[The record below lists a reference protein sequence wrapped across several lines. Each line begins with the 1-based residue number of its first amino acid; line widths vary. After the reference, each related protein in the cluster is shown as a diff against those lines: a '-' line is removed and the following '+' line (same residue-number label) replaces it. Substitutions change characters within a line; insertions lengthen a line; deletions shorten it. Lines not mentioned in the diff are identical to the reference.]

1 MNETVTKRSGKFLS
15 VFLAVLMIISSM
27 PFVSITASA
36 DGTTIDSLVIT
47 VVNSS
52 DVGISNASVTL
63 DSTTK
68 TTNGNGEV
76 TFNDVAVE
84 NKEVTVSANGYADN
98 SVTLVLD
105 ETTTTAQ
112 VKMKRLYTVTGNVKS
127 NINETISNYNVTAK
141 NGDEETTVS
150 KNSSKSTFSFQVTE
164 GNNAYYKVT
173 AKNYV
178 DVENTIDNVT
188 ENKNIDVELQAK
200 TQTITVTVTN
210 DGTAKI
216 NTKEF
221 NKNSTDNKIDVD
233 FDDNKYDFSATAGE
247 GYHILS
253 ISGAISYTNSFSAND
268 DKNAVKSY
276 PTSGVESLDIDKSKT
291 SQTINVEF
299 ELNTYDISTVNGSGE
314 ITVAENAEHGAST
327 LITVKPNQGYEIFSI
342 DVKNT
347 DTQTT
352 KTYLYNTTNPDISS
366 SYDDD
371 GDKIFTLS
379 YTVSSPIEISA
390 NYTKLE
396 ELSLSEVGISTPQ
409 NYSKK
414 VGNTYYYNTKDT
426 ATISMENDERSGFTM
441 QTNKEKTGVF
451 GKKSKITLGKE
462 SSKSL
467 PITYSNAIA
476 SSSIP
481 NYYTLHLGYTQTYI
495 KTKKLFGSDYVGKDS
510 IPDANCDLVFDGNK
524 PSIPNEEFTYK
535 YYKEGVE
542 SPTSTSSEPAW
553 SNYKT
558 EVEFKASDESGI
570 KKVAIS
576 DTEISDEDAFNAAV
590 DNAKMDEPDDSQA
603 KAIVVPEGADNKYA
617 YTFSE
622 EEDKTYYIC
631 ALDNVGNV
639 NNKAI
644 QIKID
649 KTKPFVSSIKFKDK
663 KGNELDFKEYGTDTL
678 RYSSNEDVI
687 VEIDVKDPVSND
699 ASSSFKDVKVFED
712 NRDKQISDDSNHKVT
727 VYKEPVIKTEGEG
740 KYYYAVYR
748 FTLKFGEHAKDWTK
762 IKAQVTDNAGN
773 VSCKV
778 NKTEAEELEK
788 QFELMLSNVVP
799 KATITEAQE
808 CNFKEKLSKDE
819 ADSETGKPDSQKNY
833 SVEEAGDK
841 YRNWYKDGDIKFN
854 VVAKDNNG
862 ETDST
867 GPSLKSVKIYI
878 NGGLVRVAKYDD
890 YNTNKKPFDDISVY
904 DKIVDEDGNPTDS
917 DIELKEGKNTVRV
930 EVTNNNSESAEAYY
944 YFYRD
949 VTHPKFS
956 KAEFTKPES
965 GAINS
970 ILELLTFG
978 VFSNNDVNLTLEAID
993 SSKDATDQSKIA
1005 TIELYNGDKLES
1017 KKIFDEDNR
1026 NTKEEHTFTIK
1037 MDDGYIGNL
1046 FVKVI
1051 DSVGNVNYIS
1061 ADKNDG
1067 VGKMSI
1073 ADIADNDEIKS
1084 DYIVLEDMPPT
1095 ISSSSLDTPDNADAN
1110 TKTVVRDEKGNPTK
1124 WYASDNIDILVEYMD
1139 SGIHSGLYESSL
1151 TLNGDYIIQ
1160 NAEEGETPKKSHR
1173 IYHKYAADGEQAYT
1187 EMTEESNFL
1196 INAGNAVTHNDDG
1209 SYNLKATVRD
1219 NAGNKGADY
1228 EETFYVDRDAPNVI
1242 DFEFDREYY
1251 QEPVDGNRGAEKNKA
1266 EVKNYGYYFN
1276 DATTVTITADDS
1288 EGPSSGV
1295 KFITVRFI
1303 NHDGKI
1309 TYDDVTADVDENNQA
1324 RFEIPEGFKG
1334 QVIACATDNVNHTG
1348 DFVTPDGVIY
1358 EVNKP
1363 EIAFN
1368 DPTFAK
1374 KDKTDTGVKS
1384 KEQAPYV
1391 LNKIP
1396 NGLSKQEVKIKKNN
1410 TYYKN
1415 ELFNSNAYLPFVID
1429 DAAIKDSGI
1438 RKIEWSITAKSAKNE
1453 LASGY
1458 YTIDNNRKF
1467 DEKVNK
1473 GNNSKLASISIDHKK
1488 DEKNLV
1494 HRVTGKFLIGD
1505 DYNDIIVSIT
1515 VTDRSGNTR
1524 TKSKVIS
1531 VDKTAPKIK
1540 LEFADKDKET
1550 GKYSS
1555 YYNKDREAI
1564 ITVKERNF
1572 DPARID
1578 YIIDNID
1585 KDYSSSPDISKSI
1598 VNIKNW
1604 SCEWK
1609 KSKDNKTHGY
1619 SVSNPDNSTYVYR
1632 IKFKVDKNDGNGDFK
1647 LRFNLQDMAH
1657 NKSNKAMSDFVLD
1670 GIDPTIKV
1678 TYSDKGKNK
1687 KNANYFNEDVTITVL
1702 VTEHNINV
1710 GEFNKLFKN
1719 LIDQANNGDKKKK
1732 ISQPKFSGFKRVG
1745 KDQYEATAVCK
1756 DNARYF
1762 INMSIEDMAGN
1773 VYTLNEKK
1781 AKKDW
1786 YQFDVDHDK
1795 PEIEFGGDV
1804 KGLDKYEFASYNK
1817 QQFVPVITITDN
1829 DGNLD
1834 DVVDSKSFVIRTKGT
1849 LHREQ
1854 TYDYFATSENMSIEK
1869 ITNGYRFSLKY
1880 FEPKAYELDDVYVM
1894 EVVAVD
1900 KAGNETKSSPQYFSV
1915 NRYGSTYKYDL
1926 LNIKFDDNA
1935 LFNDVL
1941 YTKAF
1946 VNKNKPVTVF
1956 TEYNCDN
1963 IKTKDTELK
1972 LVYTNTNQ
1980 QAEKEIELKENVNY
1994 IVVPGKNNKRTFN
2007 TKQYAYQL
2015 IDEELFNEDGVY
2027 EIYATT
2033 KDAAK
2038 NTNKNTVAVEKVNNT
2053 KRIIKF
2059 VVDNTPP
2066 RIDAKSTF
2074 DKIDYV
2080 DNNIYTINTSNQ
2092 KSQIRDEMFA
2102 KDGKS
2107 CTFKVSIDEE
2117 NLGLDAIDV
2126 SKLNVN
2132 FDNKKIVVKDT
2143 DIVDENGVYD
2153 VSFKL
2158 DAPDNLTKTGDL
2170 VISIKDRA
2178 GLERV
2183 WSAKGLQISNN
2194 WFIRFINN
2202 KLALGITIS
2211 IIVLIA
2217 LGISVFFIVKRR
2229 KERDDEE

>member
-1 MNETVTKRSGKFLS
+1 MNETVTKRSRKILS

-76 TFNDVAVE
+76 TFYDVAVE

-98 SVTLVLD
+98 SVTLVLT
-105 ETTTTAQ
+105 ESTTTAE
-112 VKMKRLYTVTGNVKS
+112 VEMKRLYTVTGKVKS
-127 NINETISNYNVTAK
+127 NVDGYLSNYTVTATDGENEVNVTK
-141 NGDEETTVS
+141 SG
-150 KNSSKSTFSFQVTE
+150 STFSYSVTE
-164 GNNAYYKVT
+164 GNDTTYTVT
-173 AKNYV
+173 SKNHNSVTGTINSINEAKNV
-178 DVENTIDNVT
+178 G
-188 ENKNIDVELQAK
+188 DVELQAK

-221 NKNSTDNKIDVD
+221 DKNSTDNTIDID
-233 FDDNKYDFSATAGE
+233 FNDDTYDFSATAGE
-247 GYHILS
+247 GYHISS

-276 PTSGVESLDIDKSKT
+276 PTSGVDRVAIDKSKT
-291 SQTINVEF
+291 SQTINVVF
-299 ELNTYDISTVNGSGE
+299 EINSYNIAIKGNPNYVFTVNGIEYKNKNKDYSV
-314 ITVAENAEHGAST
+314 TFTHGTIIPIKVYA
-327 LITVKPNQGYEIFSI
+327 IGVNSI
-342 DVKNT
+342 DTVTIGDMNYGELSDPALEDFYT
-347 DTQTT
+347 
-352 KTYLYNTTNPDISS
+352 
-366 SYDDD
+366 DD
-371 GDKIFTLS
+371 GDYEFSK
-379 YTVSSPIEISA
+379 TVLNGFVISA
-390 NYTKLE
+390 
-396 ELSLSEVGISTPQ
+396 STRGPREPVD
-409 NYSKK
+409 NSSIAIDEPIFRE
-414 VGNTYYYNTKDT
+414 GNNYYYNQNVNVENVVYKTSRRYETNISYNDT
-426 ATISMENDERSGFTM
+426 NNDDHSAKNQLTF
-441 QTNKEKTGVF
+441 EKTTSIGR
-451 GKKSKITLGKE
+451 ID
-462 SSKSL
+462 
-467 PITYSNAIA
+467 IA
-476 SSSIP
+476 TSRNNWHP
-481 NYYTLHLGYTQTYI
+481 VTGTQI
-495 KTKKLFGSDYVGKDS
+495 NFIIDKTNPRF
-510 IPDANCDLVFDGNK
+510 NK
-524 PSIPNEEFTYK
+524 
-535 YYKEGVE
+535 VE
-542 SPTSTSSEPAW
+542 STPSKWTNEVVTVSGSVTDEKTSTSNENA
-553 SNYKT
+553 
-558 EVEFKASDESGI
+558 SGI
-570 KKVAIS
+570 DYSGIDYLAYSTAYFDNIS
-576 DTEISDEDAFNAAV
+576 DLKAAMIDSEGSPATAF
-590 DNAKMDEPDDSQA
+590 K
-603 KAIVVPEGADNKYA
+603 I
-617 YTFSE
+617 
-622 EEDKTYYIC
+622 
-631 ALDNVGNV
+631 DNV
-639 NNKAI
+639 
-644 QIKID
+644 QISSDKKTAEFSFDVAGEQDKNYYVYVVDRVQNMGTPTATKVQID

-663 KGNELDFKEYGTDTL
+663 KGEELDFKEYGTDTL
-678 RYSSNEDVI
+678 RYSSNKDVV

-712 NRDKQISDDSNHKVT
+712 NGDKQISDDGNHKVT

-799 KATITEAQE
+799 MATITEAQD
-808 CNFKEKLSKDE
+808 CDFKEKLSKDE
-819 ADSETGKPDSQKNY
+819 ADSETEKPDSQKNY

-862 ETDST
+862 ESDST
-867 GPSLKSVKIYI
+867 GPSLKNVKIYI
-878 NGGLVRVAKYDD
+878 NGGLVRVANYND
-890 YNTNKKPFDDISVY
+890 YNKNQEPFDDISIY
-904 DKIVDEDGNPTDS
+904 DKIVDEDGKPTDS
-917 DIELKEGKNTVRV
+917 DIELKEGKNTVKV
-930 EVTNNNSESAEAYY
+930 EVTNNNTESAEAYY

-949 VTHPKFS
+949 VTHPKFI

-965 GAINS
+965 GATDK

-978 VFSNNDVNLTLEAID
+978 VFSNNDVNLTLEAVD
-993 SSKDATDQSKIA
+993 SIEGATDQSKIA
-1005 TIELYNGDKLES
+1005 TIKLYNGDKLES
-1017 KKIFDEDNR
+1017 EKIFDEDNR

-1061 ADKNDG
+1061 ADTNDG
-1067 VGKMSI
+1067 VGKISI

-1173 IYHKYAADGEQAYT
+1173 IYHKYAADDEQAYT

-1363 EIAFN
+1363 DIAFN

-1391 LNKIP
+1391 LNKIS
-1396 NGLSKQEVKIKKNN
+1396 NGLSKQEVKAKKNN

-1719 LIDQANNGDKKKK
+1719 LIDQVNNGDKKKK
-1732 ISQPKFSGFKRVG
+1732 ISQPKFSGFKHVG
-1745 KDQYEATAVCK
+1745 KDQYEATVVCK
-1756 DNARYF
+1756 ENARYF

-1773 VYTLNEKK
+1773 IFTLAEKRT
-1781 AKKDW
+1781 KKDW

-1804 KGLDKYEFASYNK
+1804 KDLDKYEFASYNNQK
-1817 QQFVPVITITDN
+1817 FVPVITITDK

-1834 DVVDSKSFVIRTKGT
+1834 DVIDSKSFVIRTKGT

-1854 TYDYFATSENMSIEK
+1854 TYDYFASSDEMKIEK
-1869 ITNGYRFSLKY
+1869 VTNGYRFTLNY
-1880 FEPKAYELDDVYVM
+1880 FEPKSYELDDVYVM

-1900 KAGNETKSSPQYFSV
+1900 KAGNEIKSNPQYFSV

-1926 LNIKFDDNA
+1926 LDIRFDEDA
-1935 LFNDVL
+1935 LFNDIL

-1946 VNKNKPVTVF
+1946 VKKNNPVTVF

-1963 IKTKDTELK
+1963 IKTNETELK

-1980 QAEKEIELKENVNY
+1980 QTEKEIELKENVNY
-1994 IVVPGKNNKRTFN
+1994 IVVPDKNNKKTFN

-2038 NTNKNTVAVEKVNNT
+2038 NTNKNTVAVEKVNKT
-2053 KRIIKF
+2053 RRIIKF
-2059 VVDNTPP
+2059 VVDNTAP
-2066 RIDAKSTF
+2066 RMDAKSTF
-2074 DKIDYV
+2074 EKIDYI
-2080 DNNIYTINTSNQ
+2080 DNNIYDIDTSNQ
-2092 KSQIRDEMFA
+2092 KSQIRDDMFSS
-2102 KDGKS
+2102 DGSS